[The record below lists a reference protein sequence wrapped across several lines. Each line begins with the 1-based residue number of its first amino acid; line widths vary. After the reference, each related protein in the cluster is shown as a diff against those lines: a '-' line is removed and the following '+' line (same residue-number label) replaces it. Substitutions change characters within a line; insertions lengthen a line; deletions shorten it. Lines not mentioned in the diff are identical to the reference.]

1 MYLITNGKVI
11 TRDIDNP
18 DFEDGG
24 VAVDGNKIIEV
35 GSDLDLK
42 LKYPHAEIIDAEGNL
57 IMPAFINTHTHIY
70 SALARGLSINGY
82 NPRNFYEV
90 LNGMWW
96 NIDRHLDL
104 DGTRASAYATYI
116 ECIKNGVTTVFDH
129 HASYGYIPGS
139 LFEIAEVAKETG
151 VRSCLCYEVSDR
163 DGEMKCRQA
172 IKENYDFIKYTT
184 EEPDPMLKAMFGLHA
199 LFTLSDKTLEKCVET
214 NNGMTGFHIH
224 VSEGINDV
232 QDTWE
237 KYKKRPVERLRDMNI
252 LGPKTI
258 LGHCIH
264 VNDEEM
270 DIIKESRSM
279 VVNNPQSNMGNAV
292 GCSPVINLYNRGI
305 LVGLGTD
312 AYTHDML
319 ESMKTVLAIQR
330 HNSKMPNTGWAE
342 AVGMLFRNNPIM
354 CGKYFDEPLGILK
367 AGAAADVIIMEYK
380 PYTPLSAENIDGHLI
395 FGMNGHNCITTMAN
409 GKLLMRD
416 RRLVDLDEEKINAD
430 IMETAKKLWK
440 NING

>member
-18 DFEDGG
+18 YFEDGG

-116 ECIKNGVTTVFDH
+116 ECIKNGVTTIFDH

-184 EEPDPMLKAMFGLHA
+184 DEPDPMLKAMFGLHA

-342 AVGMLFRNNPIM
+342 AVGMPFRNNPIM
-354 CGKYFDEPLGILK
+354 CRKYFDEPLGILK

-380 PYTPLSAENIDGHLI
+380 PYTPLSAENIDGHLL

>member
-18 DFEDGG
+18 YFEDGG

-342 AVGMLFRNNPIM
+342 SVGMPFRNNPIM
-354 CGKYFDEPLGILK
+354 SGKYFDEPLGILK